1 MDIGP
6 LGPKESAKTLSSR
19 SWAPAPSPLH
29 PPTPRLCFHQPLL
42 ALTHCLLADSAHLW
56 TTAGPASRELP
67 HDQGD
72 KEAKRT
78 KRPAEPLA
86 QPSLP
91 ESGTS
96 PGHRPMLAGL
106 IPPLQWSEHD
116 GGGGLACAP
125 SPIPLCCLGWL
136 SLDSSWI
143 LNPAASSSAWYSSV
157 PSFLISDS
165 GLSSYIIL

>member
-1 MDIGP
+1 MDIGH
-6 LGPKESAKTLSSR
+6 LGPKGSAKTLSGR
-19 SWAPAPSPLH
+19 RWAPALSPLH
-29 PPTPRLCFHQPLL
+29 PPTPRLCFQQPLL

-96 PGHRPMLAGL
+96 PGHRPMLASL
-106 IPPLQWSEHD
+106 TPPLQWSEHD
-116 GGGGLACAP
+116 GGALPVRPAP
-125 SPIPLCCLGWL
+125 FLY
-136 SLDSSWI
+136 
-143 LNPAASSSAWYSSV
+143 AAWVGCPCTA
-157 PSFLISDS
+157 S
-165 GLSSYIIL
+165 GF